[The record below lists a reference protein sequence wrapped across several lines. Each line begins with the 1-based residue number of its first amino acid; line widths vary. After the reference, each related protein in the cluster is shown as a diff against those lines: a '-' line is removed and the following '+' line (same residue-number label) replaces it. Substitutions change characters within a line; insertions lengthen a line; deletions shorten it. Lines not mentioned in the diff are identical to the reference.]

1 MQIVIDKLFA
11 GEPAPLGPRGAPSAI
26 CKRPIEGPWIV
37 TADGLVGDAQGD
49 RVNHGGLEKA
59 LHHYPQDHY
68 ASWARELPILAET
81 LAEVPAFGENIS
93 TIGLTEADV
102 CIGDIFRVGG
112 VTLQIAQGRQPC
124 WKLNARFGIED
135 MAVRV
140 QRTGRTGW
148 YYRVVEPGRI
158 VPGDGLKQ
166 LDRLHPEWPL
176 SRITALLYERTLAFD
191 ELAALAQL
199 PELADGWRRLAE
211 RRIKSRSVESWQ
223 SRLEGSES

>member
-1 MQIVIDKLFA
+1 MQIVIDTLSA
-11 GEPAPLGPRGAPSAI
+11 GAPAPLGPRGALSAI
-26 CKRPIEGPWIV
+26 RKRPIEGPWTI
-37 TADGLVGDAQGD
+37 TAEGLMGDAQAD

-59 LHHYPQDHY
+59 LHHYPRDHY
-68 ASWARELPILAET
+68 ATWARELPSLAEA
-81 LAEVPAFGENIS
+81 LAVVPAFGENIS

-102 CIGDIFRVGG
+102 CIGDVFRIGG

-158 VPGDGLKQ
+158 VPGDGLQ
-166 LDRLHPEWPL
+166 HIDRPRPEWPL
-176 SRITALLYERTLAFD
+176 SRVIALLYERTLAFD
-191 ELAALAQL
+191 ELAALAQVS
-199 PELADGWRRLAE
+199 ELAEGWRQLAE

-223 SRLEGSES
+223 GRLEGSGS